1 MSGRVRRTVQ
11 MLLHLEDSPHRT
23 AVAFGLGLWLAF
35 FPILGIH
42 TGLAL
47 LIAFLFRLNRPA
59 LLVGVYFSNP
69 WTVAPLFIAGTM
81 LGCAVL
87 GVPTDALEQID
98 WELHGME
105 FYRTLAVHLRPY
117 LWPFIVGN
125 TVLGVLAGLIGYVAL
140 RFVLERKRA
149 PQAGSPA

>member
-11 MLLHLEDSPHRT
+11 MLLHLDDTPHRT

-35 FPILGIH
+35 FPLLGIH

-47 LIAFLFRLNRPA
+47 LIAFLFRLNRAA

-69 WTVAPLFIAGTM
+69 WTVAPLYIAGTM

-125 TVLGVLAGLIGYVAL
+125 TVLGVLAGLVGYVAL
-140 RFVLERKRA
+140 RFVLERKRTA
-149 PQAGSPA
+149 QTGSPA

>member
-11 MLLHLEDSPHRT
+11 MLLHLEDTPHRT

-47 LIAFLFRLNRPA
+47 LIAFLFRLNRAA

-69 WTVAPLFIAGTM
+69 WTVAPLYIAGTM

-98 WELHGME
+98 WALHGME
-105 FYRTLAVHLRPY
+105 FYRTLALHLRPY

-125 TVLGVLAGLIGYVAL
+125 TVLGVLAGLIGYLAL

>member
-1 MSGRVRRTVQ
+1 MSGRVRRTVE
-11 MLLHLEDSPHRT
+11 MLLRLDDTPHRT

-35 FPILGIH
+35 FPLLGIH

-69 WTVAPLFIAGTM
+69 WTVAPLYIAGTM

-98 WELHGME
+98 WELHGMA

-125 TVLGVLAGLIGYVAL
+125 TVLGVLAGLIGYFAL
-140 RFVLERKRA
+140 RFVLERRRA

>member
-1 MSGRVRRTVQ
+1 MSGRVRRTVE
-11 MLLHLEDSPHRT
+11 MLLHLQDTPHRT
-23 AVAFGLGLWLAF
+23 ALAFGLGLWLAF

-47 LIAFLFRLNRPA
+47 LIAFLFRLNRAA
-59 LLVGVYFSNP
+59 LLVGVYFANP
-69 WTVAPLFIAGTM
+69 WTVAPLYVAGTM

-87 GVPTDALEQID
+87 GVPTEGLELID
-98 WELHGME
+98 WDLHGAE
-105 FYRTLAVHLRPY
+105 FYRALAESLRPY

-125 TVLGVLAGLIGYVAL
+125 TALGVLAGLIGYVAL

-149 PQAGSPA
+149 AQTGSPA

>member
-1 MSGRVRRTVQ
+1 MSGRVRRTVE
-11 MLLHLEDSPHRT
+11 MLLHLQDTPHRT
-23 AVAFGLGLWLAF
+23 ALAFGLGLWLAF

-47 LIAFLFRLNRPA
+47 LIAFLFRLNRAA

-69 WTVAPLFIAGTM
+69 WTVAPLYVAGTM

-87 GVPTDALEQID
+87 GVPTEGLELID
-98 WELHGME
+98 WDLHGAE
-105 FYRTLAVHLRPY
+105 FYRALAESLRPY

-125 TVLGVLAGLIGYVAL
+125 TALGVLAGLIGYVAL

-149 PQAGSPA
+149 AQTGSPA

>member
-11 MLLHLEDSPHRT
+11 MLLHLQDTPHRT

-47 LIAFLFRLNRPA
+47 LIAFAFRLNRAA

-69 WTVAPLFIAGTM
+69 WTVAPLYIAGTM
-81 LGCAVL
+81 LGCAIL
-87 GVPTDALEQID
+87 GVPTEGLEAID
-98 WELHGME
+98 WNLHGTG
-105 FYRTLAVHLRPY
+105 FYRALAASLRPY
-117 LWPFIVGN
+117 LWPFVLGN
-125 TVLGVLAGLIGYVAL
+125 TVLGVLAGLIGYVVL
-140 RFVLERKRA
+140 RFVLERKHA
-149 PQAGSPA
+149 PETGSPA

>member
-11 MLLHLEDSPHRT
+11 ILLHLQDTPHRP

-47 LIAFLFRLNRPA
+47 LIAFAFRLNRAA

-69 WTVAPLFIAGTM
+69 WTVAPLYIAGTM

-87 GVPTDALEQID
+87 GVPTEGLEAID
-98 WELHGME
+98 WDLHGMA
-105 FYRTLAVHLRPY
+105 FYRALAASLRPY
-117 LWPFIVGN
+117 LWPFVLGN
-125 TVLGVLAGLIGYVAL
+125 TVLGVLAGLIGYLVL

-149 PQAGSPA
+149 AATGSPA

>member
-11 MLLHLEDSPHRT
+11 MLLHLQDTPHRT

-47 LIAFLFRLNRPA
+47 LIAFSFRLNRAA

-69 WTVAPLFIAGTM
+69 WTVAPLYIAGTM

-87 GVPTDALEQID
+87 GVPTEGLEAIN
-98 WELHGME
+98 WYLHGLE
-105 FYRTLAVHLRPY
+105 FYRALAASLRPY
-117 LWPFIVGN
+117 LWPFVVGN
-125 TVLGVLAGLIGYVAL
+125 TVLGVLAGLIGYVVL
-140 RFVLERKRA
+140 RLVLERNRA
-149 PQAGSPA
+149 PETGSPA

>member
-11 MLLHLEDSPHRT
+11 MLLHLEDTPHRT

-47 LIAFLFRLNRPA
+47 LIAFAFRLNRAA

-69 WTVAPLFIAGTM
+69 WTVAPLYITGTM
-81 LGCAVL
+81 LGGAVL
-87 GVPTDALEQID
+87 CVPAEGLEAIEWD
-98 WELHGME
+98 LHGMG
-105 FYRTLAVHLRPY
+105 FYRALAASLRPY
-117 LWPFIVGN
+117 IWPFVVGN
-125 TVLGVLAGLIGYVAL
+125 SDLGDLAVVI
-140 RFVLERKRA
+140 R
-149 PQAGSPA
+149 

>member
-1 MSGRVRRTVQ
+1 MSGRVRRTVE
-11 MLLHLEDSPHRT
+11 MLLHLEDTPHRT

-47 LIAFLFRLNRPA
+47 LIAFLFRLNRAA

-69 WTVAPLFIAGTM
+69 WTVAPLYIAGTM

-98 WELHGME
+98 WELHGLE
-105 FYRTLAVHLRPY
+105 FYRALAVHLRPF
-117 LWPFIVGN
+117 LWPFVVGN
-125 TVLGVLAGLIGYVAL
+125 TALGVLAGLIGYVAL
-140 RFVLERKRA
+140 RFVLERRRTA
-149 PQAGSPA
+149 QTGSPA

>member
-11 MLLHLEDSPHRT
+11 MLLHLEDTPHRT

-47 LIAFLFRLNRPA
+47 LIAFAFRLNRAA

-69 WTVAPLFIAGTM
+69 WTVAPLYIAGTM

-87 GVPTDALEQID
+87 GVPTEGLEAID
-98 WELHGME
+98 WDLHGMG
-105 FYRTLAVHLRPY
+105 FYRALAASLRPY
-117 LWPFIVGN
+117 LWPFVVGN
-125 TVLGVLAGLIGYVAL
+125 TVLGVLAGLIGYVVL

-149 PQAGSPA
+149 PETGSPA

>member
-11 MLLHLEDSPHRT
+11 MLLHLEDTPHRT

-47 LIAFLFRLNRPA
+47 LIAFLFRLNRAA

-69 WTVAPLFIAGTM
+69 WTVAPLYIAGTM

-87 GVPTDALEQID
+87 GVPTEGLEAID
-98 WELHGME
+98 WDLHGAQ
-105 FYRTLAVHLRPY
+105 FYRALAASLRPY
-117 LWPFIVGN
+117 LWPFVMGN
-125 TVLGVLAGLIGYVAL
+125 TVLGVLAGLIGYVIL

-149 PQAGSPA
+149 PQTGSPA

>member
-1 MSGRVRRTVQ
+1 
-11 MLLHLEDSPHRT
+11 MLLRLEDTPHRT
-23 AVAFGLGLWLAF
+23 AVAFGIGLWLAF

-47 LIAFLFRLNRPA
+47 LIAFLFRLNRAA

-69 WTVAPLFIAGTM
+69 WTVAPLYIAGTM

-87 GVPTDALEQID
+87 GVPTEGLEAID
-98 WELHGME
+98 WDLHGAE
-105 FYRTLAVHLRPY
+105 FYRALAASLRPY
-117 LWPFIVGN
+117 LWPFVMGN
-125 TVLGVLAGLIGYVAL
+125 TLLGVLAGLIGYFVL

-149 PQAGSPA
+149 PQTGSLGLD